1 MSKRAIKAKSQ
12 KDAIFTV
19 LVLSAFS
26 LFAVVGH
33 IASTSI

>member
-1 MSKRAIKAKSQ
+1 MSKRARKAKSQ

-33 IASTSI
+33 IASISI